1 MKKLMLAALCLVMTG
16 CSSGERPAPSSFDT
30 ASSVRF
36 DFTDREGFTDQG
48 AVYLDGDILHFAD
61 AESGLD
67 TVICPKADCKH
78 EGESHE
84 NPHPTCNGWVEGI
97 NTTCPML
104 TNGHLYF
111 LYTPDMKNGGYS
123 GFGVK
128 KLCRADKD
136 GTNRQDIA
144 ELDDAQEIT
153 AACCDGKRL
162 AVAYRCTF
170 DEHGE
175 SLDKLRS
182 FVSLIDLESGERFT
196 SECFE
201 GWQLI
206 INKLW
211 LDGDRIWL
219 SKTDTEEDIDLT
231 TAADLT
237 ESIRSEIVCVDVS
250 SNEASSVYSGKEGC
264 ADISDGYA
272 VTDRGKLISLEDG
285 SITDLGERS
294 ECSYCLCSEGV
305 IIGDYR
311 NGKFSFY
318 CFEDGSLR
326 TLAEP
331 AQDKWFNI
339 AAVTESCVYV
349 MYPAGD
355 DLALGVMDRENFLG
369 GKGADI
375 KKLL

>member
-1 MKKLMLAALCLVMTG
+1 MKKLMLAALCLVLTG

-144 ELDDAQEIT
+144 ELDDAQ
-153 AACCDGKRL
+153 
-162 AVAYRCTF
+162 
-170 DEHGE
+170 
-175 SLDKLRS
+175 
-182 FVSLIDLESGERFT
+182 
-196 SECFE
+196 
-201 GWQLI
+201 
-206 INKLW
+206 
-211 LDGDRIWL
+211 
-219 SKTDTEEDIDLT
+219 
-231 TAADLT
+231 
-237 ESIRSEIVCVDVS
+237 
-250 SNEASSVYSGKEGC
+250 
-264 ADISDGYA
+264 
-272 VTDRGKLISLEDG
+272 LEDNFNTDDTLRRKWIGQEVAKRAGGVDSYG
-285 SITDLGERS
+285 SPDTDYGVIYERKRNYTDL
-294 ECSYCLCSEGV
+294 
-305 IIGDYR
+305 
-311 NGKFSFY
+311 
-318 CFEDGSLR
+318 
-326 TLAEP
+326 
-331 AQDKWFNI
+331 AQDILIQVEKKK
-339 AAVTESCVYV
+339 AKD
-349 MYPAGD
+349 AGD
-355 DLALGVMDRENFLG
+355 KERYKALDSAQFFYWLTF
-369 GKGADI
+369 
-375 KKLL
+375 